1 MTMRFLLPALTIP
14 IHWLLLSS
22 ISMAGEPS
30 RASAPALSQAA
41 SLASACSGC
50 HGSDSSSKAIVSLS
64 GYSAERIREQFLAYR
79 EEPEGPSAMHRMARG
94 YTQQQSVMIAEYLAR

>member
-1 MTMRFLLPALTIP
+1 MRFLLPALTVP

-22 ISMAGEPS
+22 LSMAGETS
-30 RASAPALSQAA
+30 RPALSQAA

-50 HGSDSSSKAIVSLS
+50 HGSDSSSKAIVSLN
-64 GYSAERIREQFLAYR
+64 GYSAERIRERFLAYR

-94 YTQQQSVMIAEYLAR
+94 YTQQQIVMIAEYLAR